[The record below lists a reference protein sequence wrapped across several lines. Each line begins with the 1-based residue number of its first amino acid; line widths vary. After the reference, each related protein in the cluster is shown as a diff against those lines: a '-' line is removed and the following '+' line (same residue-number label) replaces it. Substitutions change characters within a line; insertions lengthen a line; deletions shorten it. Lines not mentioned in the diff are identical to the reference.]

1 MKYIKGN
8 LYNANKV
15 YSLIQKKNIPLISLN
30 KRIIVQ
36 IIKDDYFEKHK
47 RLNNKLQE
55 YSSNELRI
63 DSSTTELSNDLK
75 IKEKKNE
82 VNLFGDLLCSDLSK
96 IDFDEINQNIFD
108 NDDNEQKNQKGVNIF
123 EELLIDE

>member
-1 MKYIKGN
+1 MVE
-8 LYNANKV
+8 KV
-15 YSLIQKKNIPLISLN
+15 HKECQKKNIPLISLN